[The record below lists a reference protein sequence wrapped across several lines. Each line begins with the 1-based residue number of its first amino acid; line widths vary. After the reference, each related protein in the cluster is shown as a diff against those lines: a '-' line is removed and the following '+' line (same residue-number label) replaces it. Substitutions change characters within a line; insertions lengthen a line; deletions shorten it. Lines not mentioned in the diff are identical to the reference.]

1 MIPFNKPHLTGKEA
15 HYMYLAVFHGHL
27 SGNGEYTKKCQ
38 KFFEERYGFKKCL
51 LTTSGTDALEMCA
64 MLCDLKPGDEV
75 IIPSY
80 TFVSTALAF
89 LREGAKVVFADSM
102 KRNPNLDAEAL
113 ESLITPRTKV
123 IVPVHYAG
131 VACDMD
137 KIMDIAN
144 KHNLLVVEDAAQAI
158 DSYYIAPS
166 DSPERGAN
174 CLSFGED
181 RGGARWQTA
190 DPALY
195 QILKANAKENRNNPT
210 EAEEVLWQILKSN
223 NLNEHFRRQH
233 IIMDYIADFVCL
245 KRRLIIEA
253 DGGYHFTPEQ
263 QQEDAIREKRLRE
276 KGFEILRFK
285 NEEILCNPEGVAAR
299 IKDVLNTRP
308 LWGSEDGASRPLWGS
323 QEGAARPLGS
333 IGHLS
338 AFSFH
343 ETKNITAGGEGG
355 LLVVNDERF
364 IRRAEILWEKGTNR
378 AEFFRG
384 AVNKY
389 GWVDMGS
396 SFLPAEINAAF
407 LWAQLENI
415 DEIQSKRKALWET
428 YDKLLKP
435 LADKQLFQLPDIPA
449 YASNN
454 AHMFYLVCRNL
465 EERTALIKFLKE
477 HDIQAVFHYLSLHSS
492 EYYKNKHDGRE
503 LPECDRYMDT
513 LVRMPL
519 FYDLEIE
526 DVERICEVINEFFDR

>member
-1 MIPFNKPHLTGKEA
+1 MIDFNRPHLTGKEA
-15 HYMYLAVFHGHL
+15 HYMYQAVYDGHL
-27 SGNGEYTKKCQ
+27 SGNGKYTKLCQ
-38 KFFEERYGFKKCL
+38 HFFEERYGFKKCL

-89 LREGAKVVFADSM
+89 LREGAKVIFADSM
-102 KRNPNLDAEAL
+102 KRNPNLDAEAI
-113 ESLITPRTKV
+113 EALITPRTKV

-137 KIMDIAN
+137 AIMSIAQ

-158 DSYYIAPS
+158 DAFYTSNIKH
-166 DSPERGAN
+166 
-174 CLSFGED
+174 
-181 RGGARWQTA
+181 QT
-190 DPALY
+190 L
-195 QILKANAKENRNNPT
+195 
-210 EAEEVLWQILKSN
+210 
-223 NLNEHFRRQH
+223 
-233 IIMDYIADFVCL
+233 
-245 KRRLIIEA
+245 
-253 DGGYHFTPEQ
+253 
-263 QQEDAIREKRLRE
+263 
-276 KGFEILRFK
+276 
-285 NEEILCNPEGVAAR
+285 
-299 IKDVLNTRP
+299 
-308 LWGSEDGASRPLWGS
+308 
-323 QEGAARPLGS
+323 PLGG
-333 IGHLS
+333 IGHLA

-407 LWAQLENI
+407 LWAQLENL
-415 DEIQSKRKALWET
+415 DEIQNKRKALWET
-428 YDKLLKP
+428 YDKLLTP
-435 LADKQLFQLPDIPA
+435 LANKQFFKLPDIPD
-449 YASNN
+449 YATNN

-465 EERTALIKFLKE
+465 EERTALIKYLKE

-492 EYYKNKHDGRE
+492 EFYKSKHDGRD

-513 LVRMPL
+513 LVRLPL

-526 DVERICEVINEFFDR
+526 EVERVCQTINDFCNSL